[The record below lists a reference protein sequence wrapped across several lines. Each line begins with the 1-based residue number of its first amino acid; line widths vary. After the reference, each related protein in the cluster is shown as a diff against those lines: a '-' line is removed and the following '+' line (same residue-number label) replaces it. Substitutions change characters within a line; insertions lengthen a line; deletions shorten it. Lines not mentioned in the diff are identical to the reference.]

1 MTFSIAGLCPRTGE
15 IGLALTTSSMA
26 VGART
31 LRLVPGRGAVFA
43 QARSD
48 PRLAARAAASL
59 EAGRTAH
66 EALDEL
72 LATPDIAWRQ
82 LAVLDL
88 AGDAAHFTGDGCMPA
103 KGAVDAP
110 GAVALGNAL
119 ASDAVVPTILR
130 GFFADPAAPL
140 GERLLQA
147 LEHGL
152 VAGGEP
158 YPLRSAALQLGRPG
172 IPFAVVDLRV
182 DLHNAPLAALRH
194 LWVNYTPLLEGYL
207 TRAIHPANA
216 PPAASFEGFLRNPVE
231 GPT

>member
-48 PRLAARAAASL
+48 PRLAARAASSL
-59 EAGRTAH
+59 EAGLGAQA
-66 EALDEL
+66 ALDGL
-72 LATPDIAWRQ
+72 LDTADIGWRQ
-82 LAVLDL
+82 LAVLD
-88 AGDAAHFTGDGCMPA
+88 ATGATAHFTGEGCMA
-103 KGAVDAP
+103 SKGAVGVA
-110 GAVALGNAL
+110 GAVALGNGL
-119 ASDAVVPTILR
+119 ANDGVVPAILA
-130 GFFADPAAPL
+130 GFFADPDAPL
-140 GERLLQA
+140 AERLLAA
-147 LEHGL
+147 LDGGL

-158 YPLRSAALQLGRPG
+158 YPLRSAALEIGRPG

-207 TRAIHPANA
+207 LRAVDPSHA
-216 PPAASFEGFLRNPVE
+216 PPAASFETFLRNPVM
-231 GPT
+231 GP

>member
-59 EAGRTAH
+59 DAGRTAR
-66 EALDEL
+66 EALDDL

-82 LAVLDL
+82 LAILDANGL
-88 AGDAAHFTGDGCMPA
+88 AAHFTGEGCMPA
-103 KGAVDAP
+103 KGAASAP
-110 GAVALGNAL
+110 GAVALGNGL
-119 ASDAVVPTILR
+119 ANDAVVPAILD
-130 GFFADPAAPL
+130 GFMANPAASL
-140 GERLLQA
+140 VERLLQA
-147 LEHGL
+147 LESGL
-152 VAGGEP
+152 AAGGEP

-172 IPFAVVDLRV
+172 IPFAVADLRI
-182 DLHNAPLAALRH
+182 DLHNTPVAALRH
-194 LWVNYTPLLEGYL
+194 LWTNYMPLLEPTL
-207 TRAIHPANA
+207 TRAIDPANA
-216 PPAASFEGFLRNPVE
+216 PAAASFETFLRDPVD
-231 GPT
+231 GP